1 MEANRHPRQVC
12 AATRLGPSARGVVAV
27 RTGRAGFT
35 IIELLVSIAVMAL
48 LVAIL
53 LPSLS
58 VVRETA
64 HRVVCQSNLRQV
76 GLGLAIYADDY
87 DEALPPS
94 VFRPLRGPASAAQM
108 DTLRLSDD
116 EARQRYEPGNT
127 ARYGTMPA
135 ELTWDGLG
143 KLIHWGY
150 LPAPPL
156 FYCPSHQG
164 ELTFR
169 RFAPLFG
176 EYRAESNRRIIANY
190 HYRGVGPNGSRRLW
204 RVQPSDSS
212 LVSDA
217 LRSKQDINHEGGFN
231 VLRADLSLAWLP
243 DVADQIFDLLPEQG
257 PVIGGGPGQAAA
269 NDPANRGVEDAW
281 DALDTGGDAEGR

>member
-1 MEANRHPRQVC
+1 
-12 AATRLGPSARGVVAV
+12 
-27 RTGRAGFT
+27 
-35 IIELLVSIAVMAL
+35 MAL
-48 LVAIL
+48 LVAIM

-58 VVRETA
+58 LVRETA
-64 HRVVCQSNLRQV
+64 HRVVCQSNLRQI
-76 GLGLAIYADDY
+76 GLGLALYADDY

-94 VFRPLRGPASAAQM
+94 VFRPMRGPALAAQM

-116 EARQRYEPGNT
+116 EALQRYSPSNASQRGP
-127 ARYGTMPA
+127 APA

-176 EYRAESNRRIIANY
+176 EYRAEPTRRILANY
-190 HYRGVGPNGSRRLW
+190 HYRGVGPNGARRLW

-217 LRSKQDINHEGGFN
+217 LRSKQDINHDGGFN

-257 PVIGGGPGQAAA
+257 LSMSGGPNTSAA
-269 NDPANRGVEDAW
+269 NDPANRGIEDAW
-281 DALDTGGDAEGR
+281 QALDTSHNAEGR